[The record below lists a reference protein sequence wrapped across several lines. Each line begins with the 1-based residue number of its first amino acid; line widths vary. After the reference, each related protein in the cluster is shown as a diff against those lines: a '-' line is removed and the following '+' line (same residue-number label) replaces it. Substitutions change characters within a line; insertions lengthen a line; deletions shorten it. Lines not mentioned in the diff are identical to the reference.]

1 MTKFKIY
8 ALILCLVVFV
18 MLICVFGYALIII
31 VKQELK
37 LIRAGL
43 EDDSIVKE
51 FNKRRAQW
59 QIKFVKAMN
68 IICNVLLCLA
78 WSTIFLLTLYINSTQ
93 NVYFDNVPTY
103 RVVMTSSME
112 TKNEKNEYLFENNLD
127 DQIGAF
133 DLIAT
138 YKIPKEED
146 LKLYDIVVYEVDGTL
161 IVHRIV
167 GIEEPNASHPDE
179 RYFLLQGD
187 AVSSADRFP
196 VRYSQ
201 MQGIYTG
208 EKIPFIGSFVLFM
221 QSPAGW
227 LCMLLMFV
235 SLLITPLLKKKIAKA
250 REERYDLIG
259 FYY

>member
-1 MTKFKIY
+1 MTKFEIY
-8 ALILCLVVFV
+8 AFILCLVVFV
-18 MLICVFGYALIII
+18 MLVCVFGYALIVI

-43 EDDSIVKE
+43 EDESIVKE

-59 QIKFVKAMN
+59 QIKFAKAMN

-78 WSTIFLLTLYINSTQ
+78 WSAIFLLTLYINSTQ
-93 NVYFDNVPTY
+93 NVYFDDVPTY

-112 TKNEKNEYLFENNLD
+112 TKNEKNEYLFENNLN

-146 LKLYDIVVYEVDGTL
+146 LALYDIVVYEVDGTL

-167 GIEEPNASHPDE
+167 GIEEPNASHPNE

-187 AVSSADRFP
+187 AVSSADRYP

-208 EKIPFIGSFVLFM
+208 KKIPFIGSFVLFM

-227 LCMLLMFV
+227 LCMGLMFV
-235 SLLITPLLKKKIAKA
+235 SLLVTPLLKKKIAKV
-250 REERYDLIG
+250 REERYDMIG